1 MKRRVQLLVGMSI
14 ILVFFFSGC
23 IANQPNEL
31 SVQSTVDA
39 AVATKEFEMETRAA
53 VEREILLTQV
63 AGELNAQLQALR
75 SELQAKDDDDS
86 SAQSGVLAPTVS
98 FLVATPTLSIGSGSS
113 SASTSAAIPTMGLTA
128 APQGSCTNRFT
139 FLSDV
144 TFPDGTM
151 TMPRT
156 RFTKT
161 WYIQNSG
168 TCTMNRQYKV
178 VFVSGSLVS
187 DGKEFPLFSS
197 ERILKPGE
205 SAPISIPLVAPE
217 EKGKYTTSWGI
228 KSPDGTVYGA
238 GPDGVVWL
246 TSVFQVGNQYN
257 FYENLNGAICS
268 DTNGLF
274 FCGSS
279 DRSGGRGAVYYNSS
293 PTMESNYAGGQS
305 ILVAPPMVDD
315 GVTRVAFGPLRVA
328 RGTWL
333 RSAISCPPNAPLC
346 DNNVTLYVQPSS
358 GVEQFVAQNH
368 EVNDGFA
375 SEWNVNLSDFG
386 YHDQDITIIF
396 EVKANGGVSSDD
408 LIIFMNPRLTDIAPR

>member
-1 MKRRVQLLVGMSI
+1 MKRRVQILSGMGLVLM
-14 ILVFFFSGC
+14 VFFGGC
-23 IANQPNEL
+23 IANPPSEL

-39 AVATKEFEMETRAA
+39 AVAAKELQMETRA
-53 VEREILLTQV
+53 VEEREILLTQV
-63 AGELNAQLQALR
+63 SGEFNAQLETLR
-75 SELQAKDDDDS
+75 IELQAVGNLDS
-86 SAQSGVLAPTVS
+86 SGQSGVLEPTVS
-98 FLVATPTLSIGSGSS
+98 FLVATPTLSIGGGSSGSPIS
-113 SASTSAAIPTMGLTA
+113 VSIPTVDLA
-128 APQGSCTNRFT
+128 PAPQGSCTNRFT

-168 TCTMNRQYKV
+168 NCTMNRQYKI
-178 VFVSGSLVS
+178 VFISGSLVS
-187 DGKEFPLFSS
+187 EAKEFPLFTSD
-197 ERILKPGE
+197 RILKPGE

-238 GPDGVVWL
+238 GPNGVVWL
-246 TSVFQVGNQYN
+246 TSVFQVGNQYK
-257 FYENLNGAICS
+257 FYENLSGAICS

-279 DRSGGRGAVYYNSS
+279 DRSGGRGVAYYNPS
-293 PTMESNYAGGQS
+293 PTMESNYAGSQS
-305 ILVAPPMVDD
+305 IILAPPMVDG

-333 RSAISCPPNAPLC
+333 RSAVSCPPNAPLC
-346 DNNVTLYVQPSS
+346 DNNVTLYVQPS
-358 GVEQFVAQNH
+358 GGAEQFVAQNH

-375 SEWNVNLSDFG
+375 SEWNVNLSDYG

-396 EVKANGGVSSDD
+396 EVKANGGVTSDD
-408 LIIFMNPRLTDIAPR
+408 TIIFMNPRLTDIAPR